1 MSNRNLSLLGFAA
14 AAMVALAV
22 VVAGIGDKPFA
33 KKDQT
38 AYLIQGLDPDQVARI
53 TIGKPGEEVI
63 LNRRGANFVVAN
75 LDNYPA
81 RTSEV
86 NKLITTCLDIQ
97 TAELYTDNPANHKD
111 LGVTEPNATVLVKFY
126 KAASADKT
134 GLSLIT
140 GVIVGKEKQ
149 RGRGIGYIRRVDDNK
164 VYVAAAQIP
173 MINKQAMDYVAQGLT
188 SVKREDINSITV
200 SCPNDTYLLLP
211 GDDDK
216 TVILENLAEGK
227 KLNNVIANRVF
238 TALANLSFEDVNAE
252 SSKRGL
258 LFDRRY
264 LCRLKD
270 TTVYSIWLAKDGD
283 LWFAKCD
290 AQFADQTPV
299 TKTQGEVES
308 DEQLKIKEAKLIARD
323 AAEEFSDTHK
333 GWVYQI
339 PDYMAANLTKT
350 SAELLESGQPQGADV
365 KEPMD
370 TNTGDE

>member
-1 MSNRNLSLLGFAA
+1 MSNRNLSLLGLLAA
-14 AAMVALAV
+14 AVVALAV
-22 VVAGIGDKPFA
+22 VVAGIGEKPYVR
-33 KKDQT
+33 KDQT

-53 TIGKPGEEVI
+53 TIGKPGQEVI

-81 RTSEV
+81 KTSEI

-97 TAELYTDNPANHKD
+97 TAELYTDNPANHKA
-111 LGVTEPNATVLVKFY
+111 LGVTEPNAHILVKFY
-126 KAASADKT
+126 KAAPENKT
-134 GLSLIT
+134 DLSLIT
-140 GVIVGKEKQ
+140 GVIIGREKQ
-149 RGRGIGYIRRVDDNK
+149 KGQGLMYVRRLDDNK
-164 VYVAAAQIP
+164 VYVSAAQIR
-173 MINKQAMDYVAQGLT
+173 MIQGQAMDYVAQGLT
-188 SVKREDINSITV
+188 SVKREDINSVTV
-200 SCPNDTYLLLP
+200 SSPNDTYLLRP

-216 TVILENLAEGK
+216 TVIFDKLAEGK
-227 KLNNVIANRVF
+227 KLKNVIANRVF

-252 SSKRGL
+252 SSKPGL

-270 TTVYSIWLAKDGD
+270 TTVYTIWLAKDGD

-290 AQFADQTPV
+290 ARFADQTPV

-350 SAELLESGQPQGADV
+350 SAELLESGQPPRAEV
-365 KEPMD
+365 NEPLD
-370 TNTGDE
+370 TATEQ

>member
-1 MSNRNLSLLGFAA
+1 MSNRNLSILGFTA

-22 VVAGIGDKPFA
+22 VVAGIGDRPYA

-81 RTSEV
+81 RTSEI

-97 TAELYTDNPANHKD
+97 TAELYTDNPANHKA
-111 LGVTEPNATVLVKFY
+111 LGVTEPNAHLLVKFY
-126 KAASADKT
+126 KAPQADKT
-134 GLSLIT
+134 DLSLIT
-140 GVIVGKEKQ
+140 GVIVGRQKQ
-149 RGRGIGYIRRVDDNK
+149 QGRGIGYIRRVDDNK

-173 MINKQAMDYVAQGLT
+173 MIKEQAIDYVAQGLT
-188 SVKREDINSITV
+188 SVKREDINSVTV
-200 SCPNDTYLLLP
+200 SSPHDTYLLRP
-211 GDDDK
+211 GDDAN

-227 KLNNVIANRVF
+227 KLNNVTANRVF

-270 TTVYSIWLAKDGD
+270 TTVYSIWLAKDAG

-323 AAEEFSDTHK
+323 AAEEFSETHK

-339 PDYMAANLTKT
+339 PDYLAENLTRT
-350 SAELLESGQPQGADV
+350 SAELLETAKPVQAEV
-365 KEPMD
+365 NELM
-370 TNTGDE
+370 NTAPEQ

>member
-1 MSNRNLSLLGFAA
+1 MSNRNLSLLGLLAA
-14 AAMVALAV
+14 AVVALAV
-22 VVAGIGDKPFA
+22 VVAGIGEKPYVR
-33 KKDQT
+33 KDQT

-53 TIGKPGEEVI
+53 TIGKPGQEVI

-81 RTSEV
+81 KTSEI

-97 TAELYTDNPANHKD
+97 TAELYTDNPANHKA
-111 LGVTEPNATVLVKFY
+111 LGVTEPNAHILVKFY
-126 KAASADKT
+126 KAAPENKT
-134 GLSLIT
+134 DLSLIT
-140 GVIVGKEKQ
+140 GVIIGREKQ
-149 RGRGIGYIRRVDDNK
+149 KGQGLMYVRRLDDNK
-164 VYVAAAQIP
+164 VYVSAAQIR
-173 MINKQAMDYVAQGLT
+173 MIQGQAMDYVAQGLT
-188 SVKREDINSITV
+188 SVKREDINSVTV
-200 SCPNDTYLLLP
+200 SSPNDTYLLRP

-216 TVILENLAEGK
+216 TVIFDKLAEGK
-227 KLNNVIANRVF
+227 KLKNVIANRVF

-290 AQFADQTPV
+290 ARFSDQTPV
-299 TKTQGEVES
+299 TKTQGEIES
-308 DEQLKIKEAKLIARD
+308 DEQLKIKEAKLLARD
-323 AAEEFSDTHK
+323 AAEEFSETHK

-339 PDYMAANLTKT
+339 PDYLAANLTRT
-350 SAELLESGQPQGADV
+350 SAELLETAKPVQAEVNEPLDTAAGQ
-365 KEPMD
+365 
-370 TNTGDE
+370 